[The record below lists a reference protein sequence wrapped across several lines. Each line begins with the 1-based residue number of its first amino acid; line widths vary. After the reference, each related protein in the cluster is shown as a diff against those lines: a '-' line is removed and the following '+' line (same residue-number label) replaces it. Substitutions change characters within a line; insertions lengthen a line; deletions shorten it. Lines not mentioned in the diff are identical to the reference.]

1 MLFHFLIAVMG
12 NFSPFLLMFQI
23 IARFLCQIFHTVKT
37 YQVFPF
43 LKIKRDLRLIICH
56 QKSSCPQY
64 IPYAERNPAF
74 NIGDREVQVY
84 FRLVEHFW
92 HLAPIIDRAAV
103 LHSHKIRDIAVT
115 VHIHMEMF

>member
-1 MLFHFLIAVMG
+1 MG